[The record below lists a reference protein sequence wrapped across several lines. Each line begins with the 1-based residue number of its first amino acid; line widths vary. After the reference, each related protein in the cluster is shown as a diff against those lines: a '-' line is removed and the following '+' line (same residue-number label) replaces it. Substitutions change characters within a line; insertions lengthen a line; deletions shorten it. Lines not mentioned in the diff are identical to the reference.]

1 MKNNAETKIAL
12 KRNIKD
18 LIRIESDSNLI
29 EDPDF
34 GVLQTEKGWKEE
46 DFITYVRKKN
56 TSIYICQ
63 VSNTVIGY
71 IAFSK
76 DGDNLTIDKLVIDP
90 VLRKNGF
97 GSTLLN
103 FVENLNF
110 SKTIAYVRE
119 NDDESILFFKNR
131 GFVARLQKNH
141 YGLGT
146 DAIVFERNKNEEKK
160 HKSSKRKSR

>member
-34 GVLQTEKGWKEE
+34 GVLKTDIGWKEE
-46 DFITYVRKKN
+46 DFVAYVRKKN

-63 VSNTVIGY
+63 ISNSIIGY

-76 DGDNLTIDKLVIDP
+76 ESDTLTIDKLVIDP

-110 SKTIAYVRE
+110 SKIIAYVRE

-131 GFVARLQKNH
+131 GFIARLQKNH
-141 YGLGT
+141 YGSST

-160 HKSSKRKSR
+160 CKPTKRKTR

>member
-1 MKNNAETKIAL
+1 MKNGPETKIAL

-18 LIRIESDSNLI
+18 LIRIETDSNCI

-34 GVLQTEKGWKEE
+34 GLLKTNIGWSEE
-46 DFITYVRKKN
+46 DFISYIRKKN

-63 VSNTVIGY
+63 ISNTVIGY

-76 DGDNLTIDKLVIDP
+76 ESDILTIDKLVVDP

-110 SKTIAYVRE
+110 SKIVSCVRE
-119 NDDESILFFKNR
+119 NDNESILFFKNR
-131 GFVARLQKNH
+131 GFTAKLKKNH
-141 YGLGT
+141 YGFET
-146 DAIVFERNKNEEKK
+146 DAIIFERTKDEERKD
-160 HKSSKRKSR
+160 KSIKRKNR